1 MQFWLAGLTRLW
13 NVLANISKIKLKPEE
28 KIIAKQWDTNDIWNL
43 EREFKNSKYMK
54 ASERDHY

>member
-28 KIIAKQWDTNDIWNL
+28 KIITKQWDTNNIWNL

>member
-28 KIIAKQWDTNDIWNL
+28 KIITKQWDTNDIWNL

>member
-28 KIIAKQWDTNDIWNL
+28 KTIAKQWDTNDIWNL

-54 ASERDHY
+54 ASERNHY